1 MTDQELLELSHF
13 AVGATLEERLSSL
26 KGKGSMER
34 IRNAR
39 SKRWTLKLMDEKDAV
54 QAKLER
60 AVGVLRYLHAHAELK
75 QQARK
80 SIQAVLVELEDGK

>member
-1 MTDQELLELSHF
+1 
-13 AVGATLEERLSSL
+13 
-26 KGKGSMER
+26 
-34 IRNAR
+34 
-39 SKRWTLKLMDEKDAV
+39 MDEKDAV

-80 SIQAVLVELEDGK
+80 SIQAALVELEDGK

>member
-1 MTDQELLELSHF
+1 MTEKELLELSHF
-13 AVGATLEERLSSL
+13 AVGATLEERLASL

-34 IRNAR
+34 ISNAR
-39 SKRWTLKLMDEKDAV
+39 TKRWRLKLMYENYAV
-54 QAKLER
+54 QAKLKR

-80 SIQAVLVELEDGK
+80 FVQDALVELEKKE